1 MHESKQ
7 KFYLMIK
14 TTLEYFQYFSTISF
28 KIWQIWAQWSVQGT
42 VGFAQIS
49 VKDAKAIVW
58 IYFLHVLIDL
68 VFHIFPIL
76 RPSNAMEAFSFFV
89 MLLYCRMSKMSLWRE
104 DEIKQHV
111 LLLLMIR
118 LLVNVLIKNGP
129 TRSFHFR
136 AILIQ
141 RMRKLDVRDLRI
153 STTKDLL
160 G

>member
-14 TTLEYFQYFSTISF
+14 TTLEYFQYILTISF
-28 KIWQIWAQWSVQGT
+28 KIRQNLGT

-58 IYFLHVLIDL
+58 RYFLHILIDL
-68 VFHIFPIL
+68 VFDIFPIV
-76 RPSNAMEAFSFFV
+76 RPYNAMEAFSFFV

-104 DEIKQHV
+104 VEIKQYV

-136 AILIQ
+136 ALFIQ
-141 RMRKLDVRDLRI
+141 RMREVIVKDLRM
-153 STTKDLL
+153 SATKELL